1 MEASKTITISKKGII
16 FTLLAFFLISC
27 DKTVEEEVREVRTKE
42 YRSITIINKTG
53 EKLITECILTTKSGV
68 IVARQEKT
76 TENNIVIAD
85 FDSIGAFKD
94 ERDFKVTLV
103 GRYGFKY
110 EKIFKVGEKGNT
122 DITIESKDVISQNG
136 DWFRKVKRFFNKG

>member
-1 MEASKTITISKKGII
+1 MEASKTITISKKGVI

-42 YRSITIINKTG
+42 YRSLTIINKTG

-76 TENNIVIAD
+76 TENNIVFRD
-85 FDSIGAFKD
+85 FDSIGAFKN
-94 ERDFKVTLV
+94 EKDFKVTLV
-103 GRYGFKY
+103 DRYGFKY